1 MLAAR
6 LSALA
11 LVIAVAVA
19 ALTYLYLGR
28 AFERGVSDLAQQE
41 PALLLGRAAQIG
53 AQRGVG
59 GVGAVRIAL
68 DERLQMRLPR
78 AQGRFVHLR
87 LSALAPAP
95 TVEMSESDYPFLREV
110 KEALPDKPGA
120 VAAAPQSASLYL
132 GGRPHVRIVAPIA
145 GRDGRAAGQV
155 ELVYAASDMIVQ
167 QARRTLINTTGIA
180 VAIVAATTLLIYPVI
195 RRLLTRLADLSE
207 QLLDANLSTLS
218 LLGAAIAKRDS
229 DTDAH
234 NYRVTLYS
242 LHLGEAVGLA
252 DADMQAL
259 LKGAF
264 LHDVGKIGIR
274 DAVLLKPARL
284 TAEEFD
290 VMCTHVDH
298 GLEMVQRSPW
308 LADAA
313 QVVGSHHEKVD
324 GSGYPSGKRWE
335 EIPIAARIF
344 AIVDVFDALTSR
356 RPYKEPLSFDEAVE
370 LLRQGRDTHFDG
382 ALLDRFLEIAPD
394 LYQRYGGRED
404 QEIKDELGELAR
416 RQFRAETLVS

>member
-1 MLAAR
+1 
-6 LSALA
+6 
-11 LVIAVAVA
+11 
-19 ALTYLYLGR
+19 
-28 AFERGVSDLAQQE
+28 
-41 PALLLGRAAQIG
+41 
-53 AQRGVG
+53 
-59 GVGAVRIAL
+59 
-68 DERLQMRLPR
+68 
-78 AQGRFVHLR
+78 
-87 LSALAPAP
+87 
-95 TVEMSESDYPFLREV
+95 
-110 KEALPDKPGA
+110 
-120 VAAAPQSASLYL
+120 
-132 GGRPHVRIVAPIA
+132 
-145 GRDGRAAGQV
+145 
-155 ELVYAASDMIVQ
+155 
-167 QARRTLINTTGIA
+167 
-180 VAIVAATTLLIYPVI
+180 VAIVVVTTLLIYPVI
-195 RRLLTRLADLSE
+195 QRLLTRLADLSE
-207 QLLDANLSTLS
+207 QLLDANLATLS

-242 LHLGEAVGLA
+242 LHLGEAAGLA

-290 VMCTHVDH
+290 VMRTHVDH
-298 GLEMVQRSPW
+298 GLEMVRRSAW

-324 GSGYPSGKRWE
+324 GSGYPSGKRWD

-356 RPYKEPLSFDEAVE
+356 RPYKEPLAFDEAVE

-382 ALLDRFLEIAPD
+382 TLLDRFLAIAPD

-404 QEIKDELGELAR
+404 QGIKDELGELAR
-416 RQFRAETLVS
+416 RQFSPESLVS

>member
-1 MLAAR
+1 
-6 LSALA
+6 
-11 LVIAVAVA
+11 VV
-19 ALTYLYLGR
+19 
-28 AFERGVSDLAQQE
+28 
-41 PALLLGRAAQIG
+41 
-53 AQRGVG
+53 
-59 GVGAVRIAL
+59 
-68 DERLQMRLPR
+68 
-78 AQGRFVHLR
+78 
-87 LSALAPAP
+87 
-95 TVEMSESDYPFLREV
+95 
-110 KEALPDKPGA
+110 
-120 VAAAPQSASLYL
+120 
-132 GGRPHVRIVAPIA
+132 
-145 GRDGRAAGQV
+145 
-155 ELVYAASDMIVQ
+155 
-167 QARRTLINTTGIA
+167 
-180 VAIVAATTLLIYPVI
+180 ATTLLLYPVI

-218 LLGAAIAKRDS
+218 LLGAVIAKRDS

-242 LHLGEAVGLA
+242 LHLGEAVGLS

-274 DAVLLKPARL
+274 DAVLLKPDRL
-284 TAEEFD
+284 SAEEFG
-290 VMCTHVDH
+290 VIRTHVDH

-313 QVVGSHHEKVD
+313 HVVGSHHEKVD
-324 GSGYPSGKRWE
+324 GSGYPSGKRWD
-335 EIPIAARIF
+335 EIPITARIF

-370 LLRQGRDTHFDG
+370 LLRQGRDAHFDG
-382 ALLDRFLEIAPD
+382 ALLDRFLDIAPA

-404 QEIKDELGELAR
+404 QGIKDELGQMAR